1 MLSGPAGVS
10 VGVGVG
16 VGVVVC
22 VGVVLGGAVPTY
34 SVSWA
39 SPVQPAS
46 TSTAAAPSIVVARI
60 RFMTPR
66 YVEPASRSHTVDVS
80 GLAC

>member
-1 MLSGPAGVS
+1 MLSGSAGVS
-10 VGVGVG
+10 VGVGIG
-16 VGVVVC
+16 VGVDVC

-46 TSTAAAPSIVVARI
+46 TSTAAALSMVVARI
-60 RFMTPR
+60 LFITPR
-66 YVEPASRSHTVDVS
+66 YVGPARRPETVDIR